1 MLNFSRLVFA
11 LLFVVFLTTGCAD
24 KHLFRDS
31 TNYYMALQQNN
42 IADEILLLENI
53 IKEKQT
59 GVTDSVPPETY
70 YYLALLYS
78 HNNNPAPDYGKA
90 LMSLERYEEL
100 ALPQRN
106 ERLEI
111 DYLRN
116 ILFEI
121 NQLAQLKEENECLK
135 GEKTSLLN
143 KCASLR
149 QKLDTLNKE
158 NLTMKDHIDQM
169 KDHIDQLKQLDIR
182 LEEKK
187 RAIR

>member
-1 MLNFSRLVFA
+1 MFDFARLVFA
-11 LLFVVFLTTGCAD
+11 LLFVVSLTTGCAE
-24 KHLFRDS
+24 KHLFGDS

-42 IADEILLLENI
+42 IADEILFLEKI
-53 IKEKQT
+53 IEEKQA

-70 YYLALLYS
+70 YFLVLLYS

-90 LMSLERYEEL
+90 IMALDRYEEL
-100 ALPQRN
+100 APPQRN

-116 ILFEI
+116 ILHEI
-121 NQLAQLKEENECLK
+121 NQLAQLRKQHEFLK

-143 KCASLR
+143 KCALLS
-149 QKLDTLNKE
+149 QEIDTLNKE
-158 NLTMKDHIDQM
+158 NQTMKY
-169 KDHIDQLKQLDIR
+169 HIDQLKMLDIR
-182 LEEKK
+182 LEQKK

>member
-1 MLNFSRLVFA
+1 MLNFARLVFT

-24 KHLFRDS
+24 KHLFSDS
-31 TNYYMALQQNN
+31 TNYYMALQRDN
-42 IADEILLLENI
+42 ITDEIIFLENI
-53 IKEKQT
+53 IKEKQA
-59 GVTDSVPPETY
+59 GAPDSVPPETY

-90 LMSLERYEEL
+90 IMDLDRYEKL
-100 ALPQRN
+100 APPQRN

-116 ILFEI
+116 ILHEI
-121 NQLAQLKEENECLK
+121 NQLAQLREKHECLK

-143 KCASLR
+143 KCALLR
-149 QKLDTLNKE
+149 QKIDNLNKE
-158 NLTMKDHIDQM
+158 NQTM
-169 KDHIDQLKQLDIR
+169 KDHIDQLKMLDIR
-182 LEEKK
+182 LEQKK